1 MPINEATGLAQ
12 DMGVTE
18 EMMACPLP
26 RVPLIDPENIPEHL
40 AAELAPLY
48 ERGVKR
54 WGKVSRFLRLLGWVP
69 GFVEGWQ
76 IMDGKL
82 RVQHQK
88 TDPEYLTWPNSSSSR
103 RRFSPN
109 ATTDSGTTSSSVGL
123 RVSRRRKSI
132 YWRATAGGTA
142 ICSTRRK
149 KPPSTG
155 RRKLRT

>member
-1 MPINEATGLAQ
+1 MEHSIKTYFQKRDAPHPPLRENAPSLSSVHISREKEFIMPINEATGLAQ
-12 DMGVTE
+12 DMGITE

-54 WGKVSRFLRLLGWVP
+54 WGKVSRFLRLLGWAP

-88 TDPEYLTWPNSSSSR
+88 TDPEYLHM
-103 RRFSPN
+103 
-109 ATTDSGTTSSSVGL
+109 AQLVII
-123 RVSRRRKSI
+123 K
-132 YWRATAGGTA
+132 TA
-142 ICSTRRK
+142 ILTECNN
-149 KPPSTG
+149 
-155 RRKLRT
+155 

>member
-1 MPINEATGLAQ
+1 MGEKHQTHDSRSELTHPLIPIPPCAKMRPHSHPFTFHQKRNSDMPINEATGLSQ

-54 WGKVSRFLRLLGWVP
+54 WGKVSRFLRLLGWAP

-88 TDPEYLTWPNSSSSR
+88 TDPESLHM
-103 RRFSPN
+103 
-109 ATTDSGTTSSSVGL
+109 AQLVII
-123 RVSRRRKSI
+123 K
-132 YWRATAGGTA
+132 TA
-142 ICSTRRK
+142 ILTECNN
-149 KPPSTG
+149 
-155 RRKLRT
+155 